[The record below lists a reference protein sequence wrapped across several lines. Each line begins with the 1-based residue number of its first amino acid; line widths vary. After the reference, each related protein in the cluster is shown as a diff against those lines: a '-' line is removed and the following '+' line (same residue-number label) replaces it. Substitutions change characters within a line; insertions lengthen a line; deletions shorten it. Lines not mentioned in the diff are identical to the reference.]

1 MIVLVRKNLRSHTST
16 TRNIKNTKS
25 TKRSTKSIIHRSQR
39 NVKVQRREKGLK
51 RGSLVKTEVKEDN
64 IIIAVREIN
73 NHPEVVICS
82 HHPHRMI
89 EERDINLEI
98 SRAMAGQAFHQ
109 IEVREAMSLEVDF
122 HRLSLHLTNM
132 VEPNMKKARIAVSI
146 TITEAVVVV
155 QVKVADLAVPILS
168 SLSSSRMNLQRK

>member
-1 MIVLVRKNLRSHTST
+1 
-16 TRNIKNTKS
+16 
-25 TKRSTKSIIHRSQR
+25 
-39 NVKVQRREKGLK
+39 
-51 RGSLVKTEVKEDN
+51 VKEDN

-73 NHPEVVICS
+73 NHPEVVICN

-109 IEVREAMSLEVDF
+109 IEVTEAMSLEVDF
-122 HRLSLHLTNM
+122 HRLSLHRTNM
-132 VEPNMKKARIAVSI
+132 VEHNMKKARIAVSI
-146 TITEAVVVV
+146 TITEVVVV

-168 SLSSSRMNLQRK
+168 SLSSSRTNRQRN